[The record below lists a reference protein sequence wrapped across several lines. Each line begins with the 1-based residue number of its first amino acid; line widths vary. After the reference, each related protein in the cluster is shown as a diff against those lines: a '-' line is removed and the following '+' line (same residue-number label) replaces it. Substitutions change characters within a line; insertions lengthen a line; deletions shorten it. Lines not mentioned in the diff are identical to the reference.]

1 MFSSGL
7 SLRTL
12 AALRLG
18 TDCFAGSIPS
28 PYAFYLWAPHHIG
41 AGVALL
47 VGLAVWQTVGG
58 SRRLALLAPVLLFAV
73 AGYSVYLAI
82 PVFVALALYG
92 LLDSAAGRADKT
104 AMRRL
109 LSWATVAAATVL
121 LALPYL
127 RDLLTTVAAET
138 SGIVLFISSNGLSW
152 TDGAFFTDFLGD
164 SWLTRLLDAPLHWL
178 IDAGGL
184 LVFGVVGWIVFW
196 RKLGSGRGEWKSEKQ
211 VALLLLFIS
220 GASLVVTTCCSHRAG
235 RSRS

>member
-1 MFSSGL
+1 MARKLTGQERPALISALFVSLIGGLDLLPLLPKGALAVFSSGL

-12 AALRLG
+12 ATLRLG

-28 PYAFYLWAPHHIG
+28 PYASYLWAPHHIG

-109 LSWATVAAATVL
+109 LSWAAVAAATVL

-138 SGIVLFISSNGLSW
+138 SGIVLYVSSNGLTW
-152 TDGAFFTDFLGD
+152 TDGAFFAE
-164 SWLTRLLDAPLHWL
+164 LLE
-178 IDAGGL
+178 
-184 LVFGVVGWIVFW
+184 
-196 RKLGSGRGEWKSEKQ
+196 R
-211 VALLLLFIS
+211 
-220 GASLVVTTCCSHRAG
+220 
-235 RSRS
+235 